1 MNKPDLPTDKKIE
14 MIRLSAEINNL
25 KAVRLLDK
33 SMSKTSS
40 WRRESLSSLVVILG
54 LSAAL
59 FIQPYKPVAANI
71 QPLPAVIKQGP
82 VDLNPAQLEQIIK
95 AVKPI
100 TEIRYLPAP
109 IKPVK
114 TIAKHRIVKAKPKK
128 TKQNITA
135 KSEPFIPEIDRTC
148 PAGYA
153 RIQPQICFNN
163 KEKMMI
169 FLPKPKPTRS

>member
-1 MNKPDLPTDKKIE
+1 MMNKPDLPTDKQLE

-40 WRRESLSSLVVILG
+40 WRRASLSSLVVILG

-59 FIQPYKPVAANI
+59 LIQPYKPVAANI

-95 AVKPI
+95 AVKPV

-109 IKPVK
+109 KK
-114 TIAKHRIVKAKPKK
+114 AIAKHKVVKAKTKK
-128 TKQNITA
+128 AKPSIA
-135 KSEPFIPEIDRTC
+135 VKSEPFIPEIDRTC

-153 RIQPQICFNN
+153 RVQPHICFNN

-169 FLPKPKPTRS
+169 YLPKPKPTRS